1 MSCLLGVRQTELAA
15 RLGAQE
21 IHGDGADLYAL
32 LLALAGAGGGRLAIR
47 INLDKDIHTGPE
59 KAGSCL
65 QTDVAMIQCGT

>member
-59 KAGSCL
+59 KLGAAFKRALS
-65 QTDVAMIQCGT
+65 